1 MMVTIRRLALGLF
14 LIASAS
20 ALLLFSDL
28 GSRVNARQGPPA
40 DAQPTKRV
48 AVLQHASQAVLDE
61 SREGLFAGLAER
73 GWLEGKNLTVRRFN
87 AEGDMT
93 VAQAIGREMANAG
106 NDLLLT
112 ISTPSLQAVAN
123 ANRSTRTP
131 HVFGIVTNPVAA
143 GVGIS
148 SPTEHPAW
156 LTGHGTMQPV
166 QQAFETA
173 LAINPDLKT
182 VGVVYNAGEANAV
195 AQIALARQVCADL
208 GLTLTES
215 TVDSSAGVG
224 EAAAA
229 LVSRGL
235 DALWLCG
242 DVTVI
247 TAVDSVIA
255 AAKRG
260 NVPVFSVIPPNV
272 KRGALFDLG
281 ADYHEVGRLT
291 GLLAGDVLNGRDPA
305 TVPVENVMPEML
317 AVNLQ
322 TAAQLGDK
330 WKIPDSLRAKA
341 RLVIDE
347 EGVEKSTPRPV
358 DAALPVP
365 APGRTY
371 RIGLAYYTP
380 EPSRD
385 SCERGLLDGLRDLGF
400 IEGQNLVVSRAHAQ
414 GEVANILPIIQN
426 FDNSPNDAIV
436 TFSTPVLQGALAGAK
451 KKPVVFTYVID
462 PVAAGAGKSFTDHL
476 PNVTG
481 IGTLPPVADGVKAAR
496 KLLPHLK
503 TLGTI
508 YNDGEANSVK
518 VASLLREACAA
529 QGVKLI
535 ELTAPTTG
543 DVMQAAQALVARKV
557 DAFYIDGDNTA
568 MQALDGIVK
577 VANAAGLPII
587 NEDPDYLDR
596 GILLSVGPGFYHSGK
611 AAALPLARVLTGES
625 PAQIPLQNVS
635 VNSTKFNPAAAAKL
649 GLAIPATVIKEVTGA
664 NLPAPNPTGKT
675 WKLAVILYNE
685 SPPAEE
691 TLAGMADGWKVSPL
705 VAGRDY
711 TIKVRS
717 AQGDMSAISGILDAA
732 VTEGADIIVPLSTP
746 TMQTAINKIRKIPV
760 VFSMVAD
767 PVIAGAGKSYTDHL
781 PNVTGV
787 AVMGPFGD
795 MLDLLTKY
803 YPAYKR
809 IGTLFCPA
817 EVNSVALKDALDAE
831 CQRRGFTLEA
841 VAANSPG
848 ELPDAALS
856 LVSRPIDAVVQIS
869 DNLSSAGFTAITK
882 AARQARKPLFSL
894 NSTMIPQGAVIAMG
908 RDYHAAG
915 EATVGLIER
924 VIAGENP
931 STIPFILPPKV
942 VRVISLPNAKA
953 AGMTI
958 PEGLLKEADKV
969 IE

>member
-1 MMVTIRRLALGLF
+1 MLVTIRRLALGLF
-14 LIASAS
+14 LIAGAS

-28 GSRVNARQGPPA
+28 GSRANARKETQP
-40 DAQPTKRV
+40 DAQPAKRV
-48 AVLQHASQAVLDE
+48 AVMQHASQAVLDE

-148 SPTEHPAW
+148 SPTDHPAW

-166 QQAFETA
+166 RQAFETA
-173 LAINPDLKT
+173 LAINPALKT
-182 VGVVYNAGEANAV
+182 AGVVYNAGEANAV
-195 AQIALARQVCADL
+195 AQITLAREVCKDL
-208 GLTLTES
+208 GVTLTEA

-235 DALWLCG
+235 DAVWLCG

-255 AAKRG
+255 AAKKG
-260 NVPVFSVIPPNV
+260 NVPVFTVIPPNV

-322 TAAQLGDK
+322 TAAELGDT
-330 WKIPDSLRAKA
+330 WKIPDSLREKA

-347 EGVEKSTPRPV
+347 NGVEKSAPRPV
-358 DAALPVP
+358 AAALPVP

-371 RIGLAYYTP
+371 RVGLAYYAP

-426 FDNSPNDAIV
+426 FDNSANDAIV

-451 KKPVVFTYVID
+451 KKPIIFTYVID
-462 PVAAGAGKSFTDHL
+462 PVAAGAGQSFTDHL

-496 KLLPHLK
+496 QLLPNLK

-529 QGVKLI
+529 QGIKLI

-543 DVMQAAQALVARKV
+543 DVMQAAQALVTRKV
-557 DAFYIDGDNTA
+557 DAIYIDGDNTA

-577 VANAAGLPII
+577 VANAAGIPII

-625 PAQIPLQNVS
+625 PAGIPLQNVS
-635 VNSTKFNPAAAAKL
+635 VNTTKFNPAAAAKL
-649 GLAIPATVIKEVTGA
+649 GLAIPAAVLKEVTGA
-664 NLPAPNPTGKT
+664 NQPAPNPTGKK
-675 WKLAVILYNE
+675 WKIAVVLYNE

-705 VAGRDY
+705 IEGRDY
-711 TIKVRS
+711 TVKVRC

-732 VTEGADIIVPLSTP
+732 VTEGVDIIVPLSTP
-746 TMQTAINKIRKIPV
+746 TMQTAINKIRKTPV
-760 VFSMVAD
+760 VFSLVAD
-767 PVIAGAGKSYTDHL
+767 PIIAGAGKSYTDHL

-795 MLDLLTKY
+795 MLDLLQKY

-817 EVNSVALKDALDAE
+817 EVNSVALKDALEAE
-831 CQRRGFTLEA
+831 CKKRGFTLEA

-882 AARQARKPLFSL
+882 AARQARKPLLSL
-894 NSTMIPQGAVIAMG
+894 NSTMVPQGAAIAMG

-931 STIPFILPPKV
+931 AAIPFILPPKV
-942 VRVISLPNAKA
+942 VRVISFPNAKA
-953 AGMTI
+953 SGMTI
-958 PEGLLKEADKV
+958 PDALLKEADKV